1 MMAKKKIGIVSL
13 TRSDWIEIYYALDT
27 KATMIKRG
35 DYGPQGHP
43 GDDRRW
49 VTHLRSIMRQ
59 IGRDGCVAAARG
71 VKRAC

>member
-35 DYGPQGHP
+35 DYGPTGAP
-43 GDDRRW
+43 G
-49 VTHLRSIMRQ
+49 
-59 IGRDGCVAAARG
+59 G
-71 VKRAC
+71 